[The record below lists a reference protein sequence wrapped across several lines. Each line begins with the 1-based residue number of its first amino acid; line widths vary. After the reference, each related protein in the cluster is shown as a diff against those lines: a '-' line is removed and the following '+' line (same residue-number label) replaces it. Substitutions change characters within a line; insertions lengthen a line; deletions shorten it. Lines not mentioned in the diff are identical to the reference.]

1 MSSSIKQNNPI
12 KTVNLSSSLEEVD
25 SVRDEQKTVVEKLN
39 PSSFRMV
46 IED

>member
-1 MSSSIKQNNPI
+1 
-12 KTVNLSSSLEEVD
+12 VNLSSSKEEVD
-25 SVRDEQKTVVEKLN
+25 SVRNDQKTEMEKLN